1 MAMPIA
7 RTVGAHRAYRRAR
20 RWASLVMGIAFPLV
34 RVELCW
40 FPVVDGSGGLAL
52 GILWSAL
59 FCGGCWGIWVGSA
72 SLAGWCRG
80 AESDAAAAGEAKRA
94 V

>member
-34 RVELCW
+34 LVELCW

-52 GILWSAL
+52 RHTLVGSVLWRL
-59 FCGGCWGIWVGSA
+59 LGHLGWVGV
-72 SLAGWCRG
+72 AGRVVPR
-80 AESDAAAAGEAKRA
+80 SRIRRRSSR
-94 V
+94 